1 MDGTGWCDQTYPS
14 RGPPNEAATT
24 GPSPAFQYANP
35 YPWLAWNKCHRLG
48 APNSDATTGPAGLPA
63 VGTMLWGLYDSTNP
77 SRGVTVQYLGGDAC
91 PSAFGKTSR
100 QLKLWLLCY
109 DDATNIPDDE
119 TILEN
124 QYCAYD
130 IFLKSA
136 FGCPV
141 QCPLYAPPGS
151 QTRRI
156 CAGHGVCDFDSVRG
170 NSRCF
175 CNAGWSGSDCSSAVA
190 AGTQRLGLA
199 GVILIVVSF
208 ILVLMLALLAYL
220 WIFKIS
226 KLRLDPTA
234 YSTLAGADAAADPPP
249 GMGSASA
256 ADKGG
261 LN

>member
-1 MDGTGWCDQTYPS
+1 MRLRCHIISPTYVPS
-14 RGPPNEAATT
+14 SQFLVR
-24 GPSPAFQYANP
+24 QYANP

-48 APNSDATTGPAGLPA
+48 APNNDPATPGLPA
-63 VGTMLWGLYDSTNP
+63 AGSMAWGLYDTTNP
-77 SRGVTVQYLGGDAC
+77 SRGVTVQYLSGDSC
-91 PSAFGKTSR
+91 PTSFGRTAR

-124 QYCAYD
+124 QVCAYD

-141 QCPLYAPPGS
+141 QCPLFAPPGS

-156 CAGHGVCDFDSVRG
+156 CAGHGVCDFDAVRK

-175 CNAGWSGSDCSSAVA
+175 CNAGWGGDDCSQSVGA
-190 AGTQRLGLA
+190 AQRLSMA

-208 ILVLMLALLAYL
+208 ILVVMLALLAYL

-234 YSTLAGADAAADPPP
+234 YSTLAGADEIGPSGLGAASSD
-249 GMGSASA
+249 GSGDKSA
-256 ADKGG
+256 
-261 LN
+261 LT